1 MDQLYMLDFILLGIA
16 AILLIILAIFGPK
29 VAMSK
34 YFIKYVLLA
43 EQLYFEPNEGQV
55 RFNFVRDQIANEIG
69 KRSFLLRRL
78 FELIFT
84 EKRVR
89 CMIESTVKAHKE
101 ELDLIKQSNNQI
113 VDNATMVFEERLLD
127 KIPERDSSVKEIV
140 KEVKARTFDQKE
152 NSISAFTEFRTDFK
166 DRTELRAGAAINIK
180 L

>member
-1 MDQLYMLDFILLGIA
+1 M
-16 AILLIILAIFGPK
+16 LIILAIFGPK

-43 EQLYFEPNEGQV
+43 EQLYFEPNDGQV
-55 RFNFVRDQIANEIG
+55 RFKFVRDQIANEIG

-89 CMIESTVKAHKE
+89 CIIESTVNAHRD

-113 VDNATMVFEERLLD
+113 VDNTTIVFEERLLD
-127 KIPERDSSVKEIV
+127 KLPDQDSSVKEIV
-140 KEVKARTFDQKE
+140 KEVKAKTFDQKE
-152 NSISAFTEFRTDFK
+152 NSISAFAEYRTDFK
-166 DRTELRAGAAINIK
+166 DRSELRAGAAVNIK